1 MVFMT
6 VVSDA
11 VSDKLFNKEFSEE
24 RWLYDIREGIM
35 IDMYHKDWFGRQ
47 EKRTFQVGTIMGKAL
62 NMGLPKGYRWRYAMG
77 TGNEGQEKIRN

>member
-47 EKRTFQVGTIMGKAL
+47 DIPSGNDYGQSLEYGTAQRI
-62 NMGLPKGYRWRYAMG
+62 
-77 TGNEGQEKIRN
+77 